1 MVYKSVEE
9 LIGNTPMVEL
19 TKIKEKYGLKST
31 LIAKLE
37 SFNPAS
43 SSKDRAV
50 KNMLDTLEREGKI
63 KKGATII
70 EATSGN
76 TGIALAMLGA
86 VRGYNVVIV
95 MPDSMSKERIM
106 AISAYGAKIVL
117 TDGTLGMGGAVEKA
131 NELANEI
138 EGAYLLG
145 QFERMSNPEAHYL
158 TTGPEILKNTE
169 GCVDI
174 FVSTIGTGG
183 TISGTSKYLKEENSS
198 IVTIGVEPSGSPLI
212 SKGYS
217 GAHKIQGI
225 GANFIPNTLEKEYID
240 KIITVSDADAYEYA
254 RTLAT
259 MEGILCGI
267 SSGAALK
274 AAIEVCQSEEGKTVV
289 VLLPDTGLRYF
300 SSGLFE

>member
-1 MVYKSVEE
+1 MIYKSVEE

-19 TKIKEKYGLKST
+19 TKIKEKFGLKST

-50 KNMLDTLEREGKI
+50 KNMLDTAEREGKI
-63 KKGATII
+63 KNGSTII

-76 TGIALAMLGA
+76 TGIALSMLGA
-86 VRGYNVVIV
+86 VRGYKVIIV

-117 TDGTLGMGGAVEKA
+117 TDGALGMGGAVKKA

-145 QFERMSNPEAHYL
+145 QFERMSNPDAHYL
-158 TTGPEILKNTE
+158 TTGPEIFKNTE
-169 GCVDI
+169 GRVDI

-183 TISGTSKYLKEENSS
+183 TISGTSKYLKEEKTD
-198 IVTIGVEPSGSPLI
+198 VLTIGVEPSNSPLI

-217 GAHKIQGI
+217 GTHKIQGI
-225 GANFIPNTLEKEYID
+225 GANFIPNTLEEKYID
-240 KIITVSDADAYEYA
+240 KIITVSDSDAYEYA

-259 MEGILCGI
+259 TEGILCGI

-274 AAIEVCQSEEGKTVV
+274 AAIEVCQEKEGKTVV